1 MMSASR
7 VFLTIAAWLALASGS
22 ACPSGQA
29 RAADYPAIFTSSTT
43 LRKLGIAVA
52 YADKPKP
59 FNNKCYYYGDG
70 GYLISLSDEFLSR
83 FVAKGF
89 TLQSAC
95 LGLISQ
101 TRYDPESGRR
111 LATYMII
118 DRELIRQRSE
128 EPGAATEE
136 LPLELPACF
145 KNANPYSDC
154 VFNYGRKTGKKLSGE
169 ETETYRKLGAAI
181 DTSLTN
187 EIKRSPPP
195 QKDEFFGSSE
205 GEALIKGFRKYAGR
219 GLPDDGPQ
227 LDEKL
232 ARYSSFSL
240 WIRSS
245 ALPRGY
251 GYALDADGAA
261 GPSLSAAAMS
271 AAIGGLSKPQIN
283 TDDLKRAL
291 DAKK

>member
-1 MMSASR
+1 MFTSR
-7 VFLTIAAWLALASGS
+7 VHLTIGALLALASGS
-22 ACPSGQA
+22 ASLPCQA
-29 RAADYPAIFTSSTT
+29 QSADYPVVFTSSAT

-52 YADKPKP
+52 FGDAPKP

-70 GYLISLSDEFLSR
+70 GYLISISDEFLSR

-89 TLQSAC
+89 TLQSTC
-95 LGLISQ
+95 LGLISE
-101 TRYDPESGRR
+101 THYDPESGRR

-118 DRELIRQRSE
+118 DRELIKQRSE

-136 LPLELPACF
+136 LPLELPSCF
-145 KNANPYSDC
+145 KNANPYADC

-169 ETETYRKLGAAI
+169 ETETYRRLGAAVDAI
-181 DTSLTN
+181 LADQVR
-187 EIKRSPPP
+187 RSPTP
-195 QKDEFFGSSE
+195 KEEFYGSSD
-205 GEALIKGFRKYAGR
+205 GEALIAGYRKYAGQ
-219 GLPDDGPQ
+219 GLPSDGPQ

-232 ARYSSFSL
+232 ERYSSLSL

-245 ALPRGY
+245 TLPRGY

-261 GPSLSAAAMS
+261 GPSLSAAAMD
-271 AAIGGLSKPQIN
+271 AAIGGLSKSQIS

-291 DAKK
+291 DARK